1 MAGKRHPMHH
11 QPTDQ
16 TIGLGHGSGGAA
28 MQQLIRD
35 ELLSV
40 LPGQNPDALEDAAVL
55 DLPPGRIAFT
65 TDSFTVQPLEFP
77 GGNIGHLAVH
87 GTVNDLAMRGARPL
101 YLSVGM
107 IIEEGLPLDT
117 LRRIVAS
124 LGEAAHDADVSIV
137 AGDTKVVGRGQ
148 ADGIFINTS
157 GIGTC
162 GPHAPSVAAARPGD
176 LVLVNGTMGDHG
188 VAVMIAREDLQVTAD
203 LRSDTAA
210 LYSLVEPMLAAG
222 GEGIHTLRDLT
233 RGGLAAGLNEIA
245 SSSGVG
251 ISVDSRAIP
260 VRPEVGG
267 VCEILGLSPYAVA
280 NEGKLVAMVAPD
292 AADAVLEAMR
302 EHPLGADAAIIGEA
316 TDARTAERGAGATGL
331 VRVTTAIGTTRV
343 LELPAGE
350 LLPRIC

>member
-1 MAGKRHPMHH
+1 MPMPR

-35 ELLSV
+35 ELLAA

-55 DLPPGRIAFT
+55 DVGAGCIAFT

-87 GTVNDLAMRGARPL
+87 GTVNDLAMRGAKPL

-117 LRRIVAS
+117 LRRLAAS

-148 ADGIFINTS
+148 ADGIYINTS
-157 GIGTC
+157 GIGAC
-162 GPHAPSVAAARPGD
+162 GPHSPSVAAARPGD

-203 LRSDTAA
+203 LCSDTAS
-210 LYSLVEPMLAAG
+210 LYSLVETMLAAG
-222 GEGIHTLRDLT
+222 GDQVHTLRDLT

-245 SSSGVG
+245 ASSGVG
-251 ISVDSRAIP
+251 VMVDVRTIP

-280 NEGKLVAMVAPD
+280 NEGKLVAVVA
-292 AADAVLEAMR
+292 AEVADAVLSAMR
-302 EHPLGADAAIIGEA
+302 AHPLGADATIIGNV
-316 TDARTAERGAGATGL
+316 TDASGTPSRGTGSTGL

>member
-1 MAGKRHPMHH
+1 MPMHH

-55 DLPPGRIAFT
+55 DVAPGRIAFT

-124 LGEAAHDADVSIV
+124 LGEAAREAGVTIV

-157 GIGTC
+157 GIGAC
-162 GPHAPSVAAARPGD
+162 GPHAPSVAAACPGD
-176 LVLVNGTMGDHG
+176 RVLVNGTMGDHG

-222 GEGIHTLRDLT
+222 GEGIHTLRDVT

-280 NEGKLVAMVAPD
+280 NEGKLVAVVAPD

>member
-1 MAGKRHPMHH
+1 MSQK
-11 QPTDQ
+11 PTDQ

-28 MQQLIRD
+28 MQQLIKD

-40 LPGQNPDALEDAAVL
+40 LCGQNPDALEDAAVL
-55 DLPPGRIAFT
+55 DVGPGRVAFT

-77 GGNIGHLAVH
+77 GGSIGHLAVH
-87 GTVNDLAMRGARPL
+87 GTVNDLAMRAAKPL

-107 IIEEGLPLDT
+107 IIEEGLPLET
-117 LRRIVAS
+117 LRRIVTAM
-124 LGEAAHDADVSIV
+124 GAATQEAGVTIV

-148 ADGIFINTS
+148 ADGIYINTS
-157 GIGTC
+157 GIGIC
-162 GPHAPSVAAARPGD
+162 GTHTPSVVAARPGD
-176 LVLVNGTMGDHG
+176 QVIINGTMGDHG
-188 VAVMIAREDLQVTAD
+188 VAVMVAREDLQVTAD
-203 LRSDTAA
+203 LRSDTAP
-210 LYSLVEPMLAAG
+210 LHSLVERMLAAG
-222 GEGIHTLRDLT
+222 GGGLHTLRDLT

-260 VRPEVGG
+260 VRSEVGG

-292 AADAVLEAMR
+292 VADAVLEAMR
-302 EHPLGADAAIIGEA
+302 EHPLGADAAIIGEV

>member
-1 MAGKRHPMHH
+1 MPQK
-11 QPTDQ
+11 PTDQ

-28 MQQLIRD
+28 MQQLIKQ

-77 GGNIGHLAVH
+77 GGSIGHLAVH
-87 GTVNDLAMRGARPL
+87 GTVNDLAMRAAKPL

-107 IIEEGLPLDT
+107 IIEEGLPLET
-117 LRRIVAS
+117 LRRIVTAT
-124 LGEAAHDADVSIV
+124 GAATQEAGVTIV

-148 ADGIFINTS
+148 ADGIYINTS
-157 GIGTC
+157 GIGIC
-162 GPHAPSVAAARPGD
+162 GPHTPSVVAARPGD
-176 LVLVNGTMGDHG
+176 RVIINGTMGDHG
-188 VAVMIAREDLQVTAD
+188 VAVMVAREDLQVTAD
-203 LRSDTAA
+203 LRSDTAP
-210 LYSLVEPMLAAG
+210 LHSLVEMMLAAG
-222 GEGIHTLRDLT
+222 GEGLHTLRDLT

-245 SSSGVG
+245 SASGVG
-251 ISVDSRAIP
+251 ISADSRAIP

-292 AADAVLEAMR
+292 VADAVLEAMH
-302 EHPLGADAAIIGEA
+302 EHPLGADAAIIGEV
-316 TDARTAERGAGATGL
+316 TDARTAERGAGAAGL
-331 VRVTTAIGTTRV
+331 VRITTAIGTTRV